1 MLKDI
6 FKGAVKSA
14 ATWAGST
21 IGSIFGPVGAAK
33 GAEIGGGLADS
44 LMSKRAGGG
53 EFQLVDTR
61 VTPPSSGG
69 MMGFSSPGM
78 ARRGSA
84 RGMSSPVK
92 TVDAE
97 TINAEWN
104 YRLKRYLVDMRYFSR
119 KS

>member
-21 IGSIFGPVGAAK
+21 IGGIFGPAGAAK

-53 EFQLVDTR
+53 EFEMMDTSI
-61 VTPPSSGG
+61 TPPSLGSS
-69 MMGFSSPGM
+69 MMGFRSPG
-78 ARRGSA
+78 RSRTGSMT
-84 RGMSSPVK
+84 GGPK

-97 TINAEWN
+97 TLTAEWN
-104 YRLKRYLVDMRYFSR
+104 YRLKRYLVDMRYFNR